1 MYAFRCNSPAD
12 VIQLLVES
20 YKSIYPDYVFDWAGM
35 IQMFAKRRVPL
46 ENIQKLVDTHQ
57 TSFPHQH
64 YDLHTIIMELASH
77 DTSQARFTRSC
88 TSIETFRYLLRVSI
102 SERVDSL
109 DVRKWRLE
117 LDKSTNE
124 FPDEVSLRE
133 GETRALFDKLALYDS
148 LKEAAPVL
156 ELALWKAKIDE
167 FVLRGSGQCNK
178 RARIDIDMSQRE
190 QCRMSCGADIVVRN
204 VLRYLLPK

>member
-1 MYAFRCNSPAD
+1 M
-12 VIQLLVES
+12 
-20 YKSIYPDYVFDWAGM
+20 
-35 IQMFAKRRVPL
+35 
-46 ENIQKLVDTHQ
+46 
-57 TSFPHQH
+57 
-64 YDLHTIIMELASH
+64 
-77 DTSQARFTRSC
+77 
-88 TSIETFRYLLRVSI
+88 LRVSI

-133 GETRALFDKLALYDS
+133 GKARALFDKLALYES

-156 ELALWKAKIDE
+156 ELALWKAKINE
-167 FVLRGSGQCNK
+167 IVSTPNNGETGLVQQSNK
-178 RARIDIDMSQRE
+178 RARVENEISYKE
-190 QCRMSCGADIVVRN
+190 QCRISCGADIVVRN